1 MLATLGEEGK
11 QKTGGGV
18 VEEQKEQREGK
29 REVKG
34 GGGGGDEKVGTHL
47 LNISLVNVRCIY
59 HYVKRVIIHN
69 KFSKLE

>member
-34 GGGGGDEKVGTHL
+34 GGE
-47 LNISLVNVRCIY
+47 R
-59 HYVKRVIIHN
+59 R
-69 KFSKLE
+69 

>member
-34 GGGGGDEKVGTHL
+34 GGRGDEKVGTHL